1 MSVPSN
7 IAEGFGRNNNGDFIR
22 FLSIAMGSKAELET
36 QLLLCVRLNYLTD
49 SDIESAMGLCTEIG
63 KMISAMLRKLR
74 SEH

>member
-49 SDIESAMGLCTEIG
+49 SDIESAMGLCTEIS